1 MLRACI
7 LGYYGREFVPLYE
20 RGFTTISITRFKKKI
35 TVQQVFLC
43 ARTRAS
49 LNFFLLLL
57 INNFITKPPKLNIY
71 SLN

>member
-1 MLRACI
+1 MLRACV

-20 RGFTTISITRFKKKI
+20 RGCTTTSITLFKKI
-35 TVQQVFLC
+35 TVGVFLRSS
-43 ARTRAS
+43 AYLTQI
-49 LNFFLLLL
+49 FELLL